1 MNNSDMHKHTILFKA
16 LSNPIRL
23 KILMHIAKCKDCDH
37 KHNISE
43 LSQDCGVD
51 FSVVSRHLKTL
62 KESGILNSI
71 KDKNDVIY
79 KFNKKEFKQHLKNF
93 SENF

>member
-1 MNNSDMHKHTILFKA
+1 MHKHTILFKA

-23 KILMHIAKCKDCDH
+23 KILMHIAKCKDCHH

-43 LSQDCGVD
+43 LSNGCNVD

-62 KESGILNSI
+62 KNSGILVSV

-79 KFNKKEFKQHLKNF
+79 QFNKKEFKRHLKQF
-93 SENF
+93 SEIF